1 MDALSPYI
9 ELDLMAE
16 SSSDSKNYISPV
28 AEKCG
33 RIAFWFYG
41 AVLTTTGG
49 LAAFLAPTEHAVL
62 ASAVIVWGIVM
73 IILGYVLPPKLV
85 AYLGILLPW

>member
-1 MDALSPYI
+1 MTDPRIVSPI
-9 ELDLMAE
+9 
-16 SSSDSKNYISPV
+16 SVSPV

-41 AVLTTTGG
+41 AVLVLIGG
-49 LAAFLAPTEHAVL
+49 LAAYLAPTEHAAL
-62 ASAVIVWGIVM
+62 ASAVIVCGLTM

-85 AYLGILLPW
+85 AHLGILLPW